1 MEREWAGRHRE
12 GMGFGPPIPPS
23 FSPLR
28 PSSAGHLGVGSLHGR
43 GNGSARGQFLS
54 GALGWRGP
62 RNCKGL
68 SSLPWVQKSVG
79 SGDRRPL
86 VWQLRRGG
94 FGRQDAGLFTVGCPG
109 PSKPPHGMG
118 RLFTQQGEGSQ
129 VLCSSLPRM
138 ARERGGP
145 GSCRLRLGVQM
156 ETSYSRVS

>member
-12 GMGFGPPIPPS
+12 GMGLGPPIPPS

-43 GNGSARGQFLS
+43 GDGNARGQFLS

-79 SGDRRPL
+79 SGGQKAPCLATKKRRLWAAGCWFIYCRVSRAIKAPS
-86 VWQLRRGG
+86 WDGKTIYTAGG
-94 FGRQDAGLFTVGCPG
+94 GEPG
-109 PSKPPHGMG
+109 PMLLTAQNGKRTGWSW
-118 RLFTQQGEGSQ
+118 
-129 VLCSSLPRM
+129 VL
-138 ARERGGP
+138 
-145 GSCRLRLGVQM
+145 Q
-156 ETSYSRVS
+156 T